1 MCLTLLIPGGKG
13 DTPRQLLRQMGPE
26 IHPISPN
33 RVQEACEGWD
43 GVPSLHNAK
52 AVQVDSAPILGRGQP
67 GVGRI
72 QLPLTR

>member
-13 DTPRQLLRQMGPE
+13 DTPRQLLPQAGPE

-43 GVPSLHNAK
+43 SVPSLHNNAK
-52 AVQVDSAPILGRGQP
+52 AVQVIARLYWEGASRAWVESSSR
-67 GVGRI
+67 
-72 QLPLTR
+72 